1 MPCLVHLIDN
11 PVALFD
17 SVGFVFA
24 NDRFGGRID
33 TFHNGF
39 QIIFANL
46 QFLINPP
53 TILKLSKPIEFNIV
67 KAIVW
72 DWNGTLLDDIA
83 ASLSAMNQM
92 LTLRRLPLLSQE
104 RYREIFT
111 FPVRS
116 YYEKA
121 GLFFNEDEW
130 DAVAMEFIDNYKILL
145 PGCGIQSGA
154 SPTIGYLQKRGYR
167 QFILSAMQQ
176 QMLLASVAACIDAKY
191 FESINGLNDH
201 YAHSKEEN
209 AQLLV
214 AVSGLPADELLMVGD
229 TLHDYEVARSAG
241 MQCILF
247 SGGHHAAQRLEASGT
262 LVIDRLERLA
272 ELL

>member
-1 MPCLVHLIDN
+1 LKPALPID
-11 PVALFD
+11 F
-17 SVGFVFA
+17 
-24 NDRFGGRID
+24 
-33 TFHNGF
+33 T
-39 QIIFANL
+39 
-46 QFLINPP
+46 
-53 TILKLSKPIEFNIV
+53 IV

-92 LTLRRLPLLSQE
+92 LIRRRLPLLSQE

-111 FPVRS
+111 FPVRN

-121 GLFFNEDEW
+121 GLFFNEDAW
-130 DAVAMEFIDNYKILL
+130 DAVAMEFIDNYKVLL
-145 PGCGIQSGA
+145 PGCGIHIGA
-154 SPTIGYLQKRGYR
+154 NQIIGYLQKRGYR

-176 QMLLASVAACIDAKY
+176 QMLLASVEACLDAKF

-214 AVSGLPADELLMVGD
+214 ANSGLPADALLMIGD
-229 TLHDYEVARSAG
+229 TLHDYEVAKSAG

-247 SGGHHAAQRLEASGT
+247 SGGHHAAHRLEASGT

>member
-1 MPCLVHLIDN
+1 MKPTRPID
-11 PVALFD
+11 F
-17 SVGFVFA
+17 
-24 NDRFGGRID
+24 
-33 TFHNGF
+33 T
-39 QIIFANL
+39 
-46 QFLINPP
+46 
-53 TILKLSKPIEFNIV
+53 IV

-92 LTLRRLPLLSQE
+92 LASRQLPLLSQE

-111 FPVRS
+111 FPVRD
-116 YYEKA
+116 YYQEA
-121 GLFFNEDEW
+121 GLFFDEEEW
-130 DAVAMEFIDNYKILL
+130 DAVAMEFIDNYSVLL
-145 PGCGIQSGA
+145 PGCGIHNGA
-154 SPTIGYLQKRGYR
+154 NQIISYLQNHGYR

-176 QMLLASVAACIDAKY
+176 QMLLASVGACLDVKF

-209 AQLLV
+209 ARLLV
-214 AVSGLPADELLMVGD
+214 ASSELQASELLMIGD
-229 TLHDYEVARSAG
+229 TLHDYEVATSAG

-247 SGGHHAAQRLEASGT
+247 SGGHQTAHRLEASGT
-262 LVIDRLERLA
+262 LVIDKLESLK

>member
-1 MPCLVHLIDN
+1 M
-11 PVALFD
+11 
-17 SVGFVFA
+17 
-24 NDRFGGRID
+24 
-33 TFHNGF
+33 
-39 QIIFANL
+39 
-46 QFLINPP
+46 
-53 TILKLSKPIEFNIV
+53 KLTKPINFAIV

-72 DWNGTLLDDIA
+72 DWNGTLLDDLA

-92 LTLRRLPLLSQE
+92 LTRRQLPLLSQV

-111 FPVRS
+111 FPVRN

-121 GLFFNEDEW
+121 GLFFNEKEW
-130 DAVAMEFIDNYKILL
+130 DAVAMEFIDNYRVLL
-145 PGCGIQSGA
+145 PGCGIHSGT
-154 SPTIGYLQKRGYR
+154 SQIIGYLQTRGYR

-176 QMLLASVAACIDAKY
+176 QMLQASVVACLDAKF

-209 AQLLV
+209 ARQLVTKSRLQ
-214 AVSGLPADELLMVGD
+214 AKELLMIGD
-229 TLHDYEVARSAG
+229 TLHDYEVATRAG

-247 SGGHHAAQRLEASGT
+247 SGGHHAAHRLQTSGT

>member
-1 MPCLVHLIDN
+1 M
-11 PVALFD
+11 
-17 SVGFVFA
+17 
-24 NDRFGGRID
+24 
-33 TFHNGF
+33 
-39 QIIFANL
+39 
-46 QFLINPP
+46 
-53 TILKLSKPIEFNIV
+53 KLTKPIDFAIV

-72 DWNGTLLDDIA
+72 DWNGTLLDDTA
-83 ASLSAMNQM
+83 MSLSAMNQM
-92 LTLRRLPLLSQE
+92 LARRQLPLLSQE

-111 FPVRS
+111 FPVRD

-121 GLFFNEDEW
+121 GLFFNEKDW
-130 DAVAMEFIDNYKILL
+130 DTVAMEFIENYKALL
-145 PGCGIQSGA
+145 PGCGIHSGT
-154 SPTIGYLQKRGYR
+154 SQIIGYLQTRGYR

-176 QMLLASVAACIDAKY
+176 QLLLASVEACLDAKY

-214 AVSGLPADELLMVGD
+214 ATSGLQAGELLMVGD
-229 TLHDYEVARSAG
+229 TLHDYEVATRTG

-247 SGGHHAAQRLEASGT
+247 SGGHHAAHRLQTSGT
-262 LVIDRLERLA
+262 LVIDRLERLT

>member
-1 MPCLVHLIDN
+1 MPIDY
-11 PVALFD
+11 
-17 SVGFVFA
+17 
-24 NDRFGGRID
+24 
-33 TFHNGF
+33 T
-39 QIIFANL
+39 
-46 QFLINPP
+46 
-53 TILKLSKPIEFNIV
+53 IV

-92 LTLRRLPLLSQE
+92 LAKRRLPLLSLE

-116 YYEKA
+116 YYQEA
-121 GLFFNEDEW
+121 GLFFEEEEW
-130 DAVAMEFIDNYKILL
+130 DAVAMEFIGNYSNLL

-154 SPTIGYLQKRGYR
+154 DQIISYLQTRGYR
-167 QFILSAMQQ
+167 QFILSAMHQQ
-176 QMLLASVAACIDAKY
+176 LLLASVGACLDVNF

-209 AQLLV
+209 ALLLV
-214 AVSGLPADELLMVGD
+214 AGSGLQAHELLMIGD
-229 TLHDYEVARSAG
+229 TLHDYEVATSAG
-241 MQCILF
+241 MQSILF
-247 SGGHHAAQRLEASGT
+247 SGGHHAAHRLQASGT
-262 LVIDRLERLA
+262 LVIDRLEILE